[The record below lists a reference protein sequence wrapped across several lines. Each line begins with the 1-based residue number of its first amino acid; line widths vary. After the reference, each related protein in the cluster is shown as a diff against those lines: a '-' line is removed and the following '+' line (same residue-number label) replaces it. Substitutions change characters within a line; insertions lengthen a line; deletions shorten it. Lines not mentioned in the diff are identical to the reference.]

1 MGEKDWRAKCLAKRR
16 FWQAQVK
23 SWEKSGLSQN
33 EYCRRNQLRN
43 TQFTYWKKKFI
54 REAAAPV
61 SFVPVPVAGTE
72 PAVQGDDSGLTLYLG
87 DIRIQLASDFNPA
100 SLSKILV
107 VLGVRV

>member
-1 MGEKDWRAKCLAKRR
+1 LAKRR
-16 FWQAQVK
+16 FRQAQVK

-33 EYCRRNQLRN
+33 EYCRKNQLRH

-61 SFVPVPVAGTE
+61 SFVPVAGTE

-100 SLSKILV
+100 SLSKVLAA
-107 VLGVRV
+107 LGVRA